1 MRHAFR
7 RQATAA
13 ALCCFA
19 VFGLILTLSTPA
31 AAQPDNGSHVGP
43 PPSTPKS
50 KDSEPYVPTQ
60 PDGKGNPA
68 SPSNPPTG
76 GSGEKPSQEPAE
88 NTEGSAGNPADP
100 PTDNRTTQ
108 SSPKPSDRPT
118 DKPNPKPSRKPADRP
133 TGTLTPKPSQRPPGG
148 LPPKSS
154 TQKPTDKSEADRREG
169 SKNSPYDTRRQ
180 PRTSPHRDTPRPP
193 DGRFSS
199 QSSGGKPPQP
209 DTGNGG
215 ANWVP
220 QSPSG
225 GAGSAAEQ
233 NQGAVTDPVP
243 TPEQAELEK
252 QGKQSFA
259 LKGSQAGASD
269 NPEARSASLLWG
281 GLTIVLGLAVIVSAW
296 LFLCRS
302 PKPAKDTAG
311 STEDNPAGSAE

>member
-19 VFGLILTLSTPA
+19 VFGLILTLATPA
-31 AAQPDNGSHVGP
+31 ASQPDNGASE
-43 PPSTPKS
+43 SQS
-50 KDSEPYVPTQ
+50 EEPYVHTQ
-60 PDGKGNPA
+60 PDGKGNPT
-68 SPSNPPTG
+68 SPSNPLTG
-76 GSGEKPSQEPAE
+76 GSGEKPPQEPTE

-118 DKPNPKPSRKPADRP
+118 DKPNPKPSRKPTDRP
-133 TGTLTPKPSQRPPGG
+133 TGTLTPKPSQRPSDG
-148 LPPKSS
+148 LPPKS
-154 TQKPTDKSEADRREG
+154 TQRPKDKPEADRREG
-169 SKNSPYDTRRQ
+169 SKDSPYDTRRQ
-180 PRTSPHRDTPRPP
+180 PRTSPHRNTPRPP

-199 QSSGGKPPQP
+199 QSSGGKSPQP

-220 QSPSG
+220 QRPSS
-225 GAGSAAEQ
+225 GSGSSSQQ
-233 NQGAVTDPVP
+233 NEGTVTDPVP
-243 TPEQAELEK
+243 TPEQAESEK

-311 STEDNPAGSAE
+311 STEDNPAGSAD